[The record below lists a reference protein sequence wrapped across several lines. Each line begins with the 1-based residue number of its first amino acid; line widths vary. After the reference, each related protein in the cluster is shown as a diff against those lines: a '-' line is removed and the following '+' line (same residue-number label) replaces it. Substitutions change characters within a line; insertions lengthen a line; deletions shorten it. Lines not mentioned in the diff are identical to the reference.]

1 MMCEF
6 SCIYERGGLCLLDND
21 VCADSCDR
29 NNKCKN
35 CENTCGDAG
44 DEK

>member
-1 MMCEF
+1 MCEF

-21 VCADSCDR
+21 VCTDSCDR
-29 NNKCKN
+29 NNKCKK